1 MLTPMLRVLI
11 PLLLVLALAAPAAAD
26 TRAVPANRETVRLT
40 FAPIVK
46 RVAPAVVNV
55 YSRRVVRARSPLFD
69 DPFFRRFFGED
80 SPFGSA
86 RERVQNSLGSGV
98 ILDPEGLIVTNH
110 HVITDADEIRIV
122 LSDRREFEASVVLS
136 DEHSDLAVLK
146 IELNGA
152 KLPALTLGDSDSL
165 EVGDLVLAI
174 GNPFG
179 VGQTVT
185 SGIVSALARSIGA
198 ADFRSFIQTD
208 AAINPGNSGGA
219 LIDLDGNLVGV
230 NTAIFSRS
238 GGSMGLGF
246 AIPSA
251 MVRVVLEAARHGGK
265 FVRPWL
271 GASGQGVTAD
281 LAEGLK
287 LDHPTGVLLNE
298 VAPESP
304 AASAGLKTGD
314 VILTLD
320 GHEIDDPDGLK
331 FRVAT
336 LTPNEPARLVYWRGG
351 ETRSATITVTA
362 LPDTPARDL
371 SALLGRHPL
380 AGATIGNLNPAY
392 DDELGLEPTV
402 RGVVVDRVAPK
413 SAAQRLGLE
422 PGDIVVSLNRQP
434 VETVAQLQKELGDGA
449 SGPWTVAVRRKGKL
463 LTVTVR

>member
-1 MLTPMLRVLI
+1 MLRLV
-11 PLLLVLALAAPAAAD
+11 LLLLALAF
-26 TRAVPANRETVRLT
+26 AVPAVAETQAPSSRDTIRLT

-46 RVAPAVVNV
+46 RAGPAVVNV

-80 SPFGSA
+80 SPFGLN
-86 RERVQNSLGSGV
+86 RDRVQNSLGSGV
-98 ILDPEGLIVTNH
+98 ILDPDGLIVTNH
-110 HVITDADEIRIV
+110 HVIVDADEIRVV
-122 LSDRREFEASVVLS
+122 LSDRREFEAKVVLS

-146 IELNGA
+146 IDLHGGH
-152 KLPALTLGDSDSL
+152 LPALPIGDSDGL

-185 SGIVSALARSIGA
+185 SGIVSAVARSIGA

-219 LIDLDGNLVGV
+219 LIDLDGNLVGI

-265 FVRPWL
+265 FIRPWL
-271 GASGQGVTAD
+271 GASGDAVTAD
-281 LAEGLK
+281 TAEALK
-287 LDHPTGVLLNE
+287 LQHPMGVLIKA
-298 VAPESP
+298 VASDSP
-304 AASAGLKTGD
+304 AATAGLKPGD
-314 VILTLD
+314 VILALD
-320 GHEIDDPDGLK
+320 GHEIEDPDVLK
-331 FRVAT
+331 FRIATLPLNRAAPLTYWRDGHSRVAT
-336 LTPNEPARLVYWRGG
+336 
-351 ETRSATITVTA
+351 VTLGA
-362 LPDTPARDL
+362 IPDTPPRNLTQLD
-371 SALLGRHPL
+371 GRNPF
-380 AGATIGNLNPAY
+380 AGATVGNLNPAY
-392 DDELGLEPTV
+392 DDELGLDPTA
-402 RGVVVDRVAPK
+402 RGVAVDKVAPL
-413 SAAQRLGLE
+413 SNAQRIGLE
-422 PGDIVVSLNRQP
+422 PGDVIATLDQRP
-434 VETVAQLQKELGDGA
+434 VQNVAQLQHELDGA